1 MSDERGTM
9 NNKRKAMRDERKTM
23 SKKHLSGLRTRSSA
37 LSTGRSP
44 DFGTHHSSLS
54 TSRLLALCRSRI
66 VVFDGGLGTAL
77 QVAQGPCFGD
87 SPRSGTVPLQP
98 CNELLVETQPDVVR
112 RVHEEFLAAGAD
124 VIETDSFGG
133 ARHTLAEHGLGER
146 CFALN
151 RAAAELARH
160 AAREYSTPAW
170 PRFVAGSVGPG
181 AKLPSLG
188 HITFA
193 ELASSFCPQV
203 DGLLAGGVDCLI
215 LETGQDLL
223 QLKAALAAAL
233 DAFDSAGHSVP
244 VIAQVTLTEHGRTLT
259 GSDIGTV
266 LAAIEPYPV
275 SGIGLNCGL
284 GPESMAAAVR
294 YLAGHSSKLLSVMP
308 NAGLPRI
315 EAGRTVYDLS
325 PEEFAGRM
333 KKLATGPG
341 LAIAG
346 GCCGTTPEHIRQ
358 LRLALEGVAPLR
370 PVESVPRVSSLFSA
384 QELKVVPR
392 PLFVGERTN
401 ASGGKRFRDRLLAGD
416 FEGMVEVAQEQKREG
431 AQVMDLSVAAAGR
444 DEVADV
450 KELAVRLNS
459 GVDLPVMVDSTR
471 YEAVEA
477 ALERLAGR
485 CIVNSVNLEDPERAE
500 KTIRLCRRM
509 GAALVLMTIDRK
521 GMAMTCERKLDV
533 AERLYDL
540 AVRRGGLTPPDV
552 FFDFLTF
559 TLASGDDSLRAA
571 GVETLEAVRK
581 AKRRFPKS
589 FTLLGVSNISHGL
602 APQLRRALNT
612 VFLHHAVEHGLD
624 AAILHAGKIEP
635 LSALDAETVRRC
647 EDLIYDRSRGPESPL
662 AALLAH
668 FSVRPSGAERELSAA
683 GRKPLAVGDC
693 VLAGDRSG
701 IGQPVLE
708 LLKTR
713 SATDIIARELLP
725 AMAEVGRRFESGK
738 MQLPFV
744 LRSAEAMRAAFDV
757 LKPHLPA
764 GDKGRGTLLLATV
777 RGDVHDV
784 GKNLVDMIVSSN
796 GFSVVNLGVRQT
808 PDDILAAA
816 RVHRPDVIGL
826 SGLLVESARAMR
838 EYLEVFAEAGLKL
851 PVICGGAALTRA
863 YVERELQPAYP
874 GNVYYA
880 KDALEGL
887 KIVQAIC
894 GRERKQELNTSYH
907 SSFGGRRSNAEPK
920 TRAGKPFAVNAPR
933 IIGGYARALTKIVHV
948 DVGGYSPLL
957 DKGALFQKRWRVLGP
972 KATKADRF
980 EAEQVLGGLL
990 ATGHGRRLWHGALVY
1005 GLYEAAVG
1013 GSELLVL
1020 HPGNGQELTQL
1031 RFSPTFVRRLRREHG
1046 PARFHIALQVA
1057 TTGERAAEAA
1067 RKLARQGQVHD
1078 QFLLHG
1084 LSAELTEALAEYG
1097 QRRLPKL
1104 PGWSKTTRYSP
1115 GYPVW
1120 PDLAEQKKIFALLR
1134 PERIG
1139 VRLTGTFQMVPEYS
1153 TSAVVLPA

>member
-1 MSDERGTM
+1 MKA
-9 NNKRKAMRDERKTM
+9 KRKVTSAKRKVGSSVT
-23 SKKHLSGLRTRSSA
+23 HRSSLITNRFLA
-37 LSTGRSP
+37 LSRQ
-44 DFGTHHSSLS
+44 
-54 TSRLLALCRSRI
+54 RI
-66 VVFDGGLGTAL
+66 VIFDGGLGTAL
-77 QVAQGPCFGD
+77 QALGAPAD
-87 SPRSGTVPLQP
+87 A

-112 RVHEEFLAAGAD
+112 KVHEEFLAAGAD

-133 ARHTLAEHGLGER
+133 ARHTLAEHGREER
-146 CFALN
+146 CLALN
-151 RAAAELARH
+151 RAAAELARQ
-160 AAREYSTPAW
+160 AVREYSTPAW

-181 AKLPSLG
+181 SKLPSLG
-188 HITFA
+188 HIAFA
-193 ELASSFCPQV
+193 ELAASFRPQI

-215 LETGQDLL
+215 FETSQDLL

-244 VIAQVTLTEHGRTLT
+244 VIAQVTLSEHGRTLT

-275 SGIGLNCGL
+275 AAIGLNCGL
-284 GPESMAAAVR
+284 GPEGMAAAVR
-294 YLAGHSSKLLSVMP
+294 YLASHSSKLLSVMP
-308 NAGLPRI
+308 NAGLPRS
-315 EAGRTVYDLS
+315 EAGRVVYDLP

-333 KKLATGPG
+333 RKLAAGPG
-341 LAIAG
+341 LAFAG

-358 LRLALEGVAPLR
+358 MRQALAGVKPLR
-370 PVESVPRVSSLFSA
+370 PAGYVPRVSSLFSA
-384 QELKVVPR
+384 QELGVEPR
-392 PLFVGERTN
+392 PLFIGERTN
-401 ASGGKRFRDRLLAGD
+401 ASGSKRFRVRLSSRD
-416 FEGMVEVAQEQKREG
+416 FDGMVGVAQEQKREG
-431 AQVMDLSVAAAGR
+431 AQVMDLSVAAAGS
-444 DEVADV
+444 DEVSDI
-450 KELAVRLNS
+450 KELATRLNS

-485 CIVNSVNLEDPERAE
+485 CIVNSVSLEDPERAE
-500 KTIRLCRRM
+500 RTIRLCRRM
-509 GAALVLMTIDRK
+509 GAALVLMTIDGE
-521 GMAMTCERKLDV
+521 GMAMTCERKLAV

-540 AVRRGGLTPPDV
+540 AVRRGGLAPQDV

-559 TLASGDDSLRAA
+559 TLASGDDSLRKA
-571 GVETLEAVRK
+571 GAETLKAVRK
-581 AKRRFPKS
+581 AQRRFSRS

-612 VFLHHAVEHGLD
+612 VFLHQAVEHGLD

-635 LSALDAETVRRC
+635 LAALGRETVRRC
-647 EDLIYDRSRGPESPL
+647 EDLIYDRSRGPGSPL
-662 AALLAH
+662 EALLARL
-668 FSVRPSGAERELSAA
+668 SVRPSDAARGLPAA
-683 GRKPLAVGDC
+683 GRKPSAVGEF
-693 VLAGDRSG
+693 VLAGDRAG
-701 IGQPVLE
+701 VAEAVIE
-708 LLKTR
+708 LLKIR
-713 SATDIIARELLP
+713 SATDIITADLLP
-725 AMAEVGRRFESGK
+725 AMAEVGRRFESGR

-757 LKPHLPA
+757 LKPRLPA

-808 PDDILAAA
+808 PEDILAAA
-816 RVHRPDVIGL
+816 HKHCPDVIGL

-838 EYLEVFAEAGLKL
+838 EYVEVFAEAGLKL

-863 YVERELQPAYP
+863 YVGRELQPAYP
-874 GNVYYA
+874 GKVYYA

-894 GRERKQELNTSYH
+894 GQERKQELNTSYR
-907 SSFGGRRSNAEPK
+907 SSIGGRRSSAEPK

-933 IIGGYARALTKIVHV
+933 IVGGFARALTKIVHV
-948 DVGGYSPLL
+948 DVGGYSPFL

-972 KATKADRF
+972 RATKADRV
-980 EAEQVLGGLL
+980 EAEQALAGLI
-990 ATGHGRRLWHGALVY
+990 ATGHGRRFWHGALVY
-1005 GLYEAAVG
+1005 GLYEATVG
-1013 GSELLVL
+1013 SSELLVL
-1020 HPGNGQELTQL
+1020 HPGNGQELARLQ
-1031 RFSPTFVRRLRREHG
+1031 FSPSFVRRLRREHG
-1046 PARFHIALQVA
+1046 SARFHIALQVA

-1078 QFLLHG
+1078 QFLMHG

-1104 PGWSKTTRYSP
+1104 PGWSKTARYSP

-1139 VRLTGTFQMVPEYS
+1139 VRLTGSFQMVPEYS

>member
-1 MSDERGTM
+1 MSDRRRTASGTQ
-9 NNKRKAMRDERKTM
+9 R
-23 SKKHLSGLRTRSSA
+23 SA

-44 DFGTHHSSLS
+44 DSGIHHSSLS
-54 TSRLLALCRSRI
+54 TSRFLATARERI
-66 VVFDGGLGTAL
+66 VIFDGGLGTAL
-77 QVAQGPCFGD
+77 QGMGV
-87 SPRSGTVPLQP
+87 QP
-98 CNELLVETQPDVVR
+98 GACNELLVETQPDLVR
-112 RVHEEFLAAGAD
+112 KVHEQFLTAGAD

-146 CFALN
+146 CFELN
-151 RAAAELARH
+151 RTAAELACRV
-160 AAREYSTPAW
+160 AREYATPAW
-170 PRFVAGSVGPG
+170 PRFVAGSIGPG
-181 AKLPSLG
+181 STLPSLG
-188 HITFA
+188 HIT
-193 ELASSFCPQV
+193 LADLVSSFRPQI

-215 LETGQDLL
+215 FETSQDLL

-233 DAFDSAGHSVP
+233 DAFDSAVRPVP
-244 VIAQVTLTEHGRTLT
+244 IIAQVTLNEHGRTLT
-259 GSDIGTV
+259 GSDAGTV

-275 SGIGLNCGL
+275 AAIGLNCGL
-284 GPESMAAAVR
+284 GPEGMIAAAR
-294 YLAGHSSKLLSVMP
+294 YLASHSSKLLSVMP

-315 EAGRTVYDLS
+315 EAGQIVYDLS
-325 PEEFAGRM
+325 PEEFAGWM

-358 LRLALEGVAPLR
+358 MKVALEGVRPLR
-370 PVESVPRVSSLFSA
+370 PVECVPRVSSLLSA
-384 QELKVVPR
+384 QEMKVEPR

-401 ASGGKRFRDRLLAGD
+401 ASGSKRFRDRLLARD
-416 FEGMVEVAQEQKREG
+416 FDGMVEVAQEQKREG

-444 DEVADV
+444 DEVADME
-450 KELAVRLNS
+450 ELAVRLNS
-459 GVDLPVMVDSTR
+459 DVDLPVMVDSTR

-500 KTIRLCRRM
+500 KTIRLCRRT

-540 AVRRGGLTPPDV
+540 VVRRGGLAPQDV

-559 TLASGDDSLRAA
+559 TLASGD
-571 GVETLEAVRK
+571 ETLRKAGAETLKAVRK
-581 AKRRFPKS
+581 AKHRFPRS

-602 APQLRRALNT
+602 APQARRALNT

-624 AAILHAGKIEP
+624 AAILHAGRIEP
-635 LSALDAETVRRC
+635 LSALDPETVRRC
-647 EDLIYDRSRGPESPL
+647 EDLIYDRSRGRSTPL
-662 AALLAH
+662 EALLAH
-668 FSVRPSGAERELSAA
+668 CSTQQSSAGRELPGAS
-683 GRKPLAVGDC
+683 RKPSAVGDY
-693 VLAGDRSG
+693 VLAGDRAG
-701 IGQPVLE
+701 IAQPVLE

-713 SATDIIARELLP
+713 TATDIIARELLP

-744 LRSAEAMRAAFDV
+744 LRSAEAMRAAFDA

-784 GKNLVDMIVSSN
+784 GKNLVDMILSSN
-796 GFSVVNLGVRQT
+796 GFRVVNLGVRQT
-808 PDDILAAA
+808 PGDIIAAA
-816 RVHRPDVIGL
+816 RENSPDAIGL
-826 SGLLVESARAMR
+826 SGLLVESARAMK
-838 EYLEVFAEAGLKL
+838 EYVEVFGEAGLTL
-851 PVICGGAALTRA
+851 PVICGGAALTRV
-863 YVERELQPAYP
+863 YVEGELQPAYP
-874 GNVYYA
+874 GKVHYA

-887 KIVQAIC
+887 RIIQAIC
-894 GRERKQELNTSYH
+894 GRERNQELSTSNH
-907 SSFGGRRSNAEPK
+907 LSIGGRRSSAKPK
-920 TRAGKPFAVNAPR
+920 TLAGKAFAVNAPR
-933 IIGGYARALTKIVHV
+933 IDGGYARALTKIVRV
-948 DVGGYSPLL
+948 DVGSYSPFL
-957 DKGALFQKRWRVLGP
+957 DQDALFRKRWRMLGP
-972 KATKADRF
+972 KATKASRV
-980 EAEQVLGGLL
+980 EAEQALGVLL

-1005 GLYEAAVG
+1005 GLYQAVVVG
-1013 GSELLVL
+1013 TELLVL
-1020 HPGNGQELTQL
+1020 HPGTGQEMTRL
-1031 RFSPTFVRRLRREHG
+1031 RFSPAFVRRLRRKHG
-1046 PARFHIALQVA
+1046 SARFHAALQVV
-1057 TTGERAAEAA
+1057 TTGERAVVAA
-1067 RKLARQGQVHD
+1067 RKLARQGQIHD

-1097 QRRLPKL
+1097 QSRLPKL
-1104 PGWSKTTRYSP
+1104 PGWSKTVRYSP

-1120 PDLAEQKKIFALLR
+1120 PDLAEQKKIFSLLR

-1153 TSAVVLPA
+1153 TSALVLPA